1 MDHLLVDHLPVD
13 HLPVDRLPVIHQTMT
28 QKTNMMVFALMT
40 PIKIKNMFQIMR
52 LKEIAV
58 MKSKMT
64 LQIGFMQD

>member
-1 MDHLLVDHLPVD
+1 MMSRGLKGVQMALQRRTELE
-13 HLPVDRLPVIHQTMT
+13 QASE
-28 QKTNMMVFALMT
+28 KTNMMVFALMT